1 MWTIGTDL
9 MRKWWPGLVPL
20 ALLWAAAAWTS
31 TGPVETDIKQRA
43 AFALKEAVLD
53 NPRLDVAG
61 RDVAITAAAF
71 SEEGRVS
78 AVGMIDSAPGV
89 RQVRDGTSLVPQV
102 EPYSW
107 SGQREVAR
115 VLLRGHAPLPAIR
128 NRLTEAARAAA
139 GGVELAD
146 EMAFGRSAPPR
157 FDAAVLLLVEQLGK
171 LKEGHVRLEGTRVSL
186 SGMARELGG
195 RESIAAALGGLP
207 EGYSVAE
214 NTIKAP
220 PYIFRVT
227 KDPVAATLTLTGFV
241 PDNAAHVAIVAAAKR
256 KFFNEK
262 IVDNLKASIGAP
274 ANFASA
280 AAAAL
285 GDLARLSTGAL
296 VISDRSVTL
305 SGDALHT
312 LAATQI
318 RGGLG
323 AQLPSGWQANAE
335 ISVKPPAGS
344 VDPAICQQL
353 FRELLGKGKILFDSG
368 SATIDRDST
377 GLLDNLVDAASRC
390 PSATIVIGGHT
401 DADGDEATNRAL
413 SEKRA
418 RAVADYLM
426 RAGIAADHVK
436 AVGYGRSQP
445 VAPNDNEESKA
456 RNRRIEFTVEEAA
469 AQ

>member
-195 RESIAAALGGLP
+195 RATAWRRTPSRRHPTFFVSPRIRLP
-207 EGYSVAE
+207 
-214 NTIKAP
+214 
-220 PYIFRVT
+220 
-227 KDPVAATLTLTGFV
+227 
-241 PDNAAHVAIVAAAKR
+241 
-256 KFFNEK
+256 
-262 IVDNLKASIGAP
+262 
-274 ANFASA
+274 
-280 AAAAL
+280 
-285 GDLARLSTGAL
+285 RL
-296 VISDRSVTL
+296 
-305 SGDALHT
+305 
-312 LAATQI
+312 
-318 RGGLG
+318 
-323 AQLPSGWQANAE
+323 
-335 ISVKPPAGS
+335 
-344 VDPAICQQL
+344 
-353 FRELLGKGKILFDSG
+353 
-368 SATIDRDST
+368 
-377 GLLDNLVDAASRC
+377 
-390 PSATIVIGGHT
+390 
-401 DADGDEATNRAL
+401 
-413 SEKRA
+413 
-418 RAVADYLM
+418 
-426 RAGIAADHVK
+426 
-436 AVGYGRSQP
+436 
-445 VAPNDNEESKA
+445 
-456 RNRRIEFTVEEAA
+456 
-469 AQ
+469 